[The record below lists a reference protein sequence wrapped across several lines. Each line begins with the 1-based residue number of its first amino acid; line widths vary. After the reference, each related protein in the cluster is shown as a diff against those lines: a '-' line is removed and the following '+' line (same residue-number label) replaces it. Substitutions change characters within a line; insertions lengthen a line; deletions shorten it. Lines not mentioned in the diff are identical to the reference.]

1 MTVTRRAVLA
11 LAGPAAAA
19 FLVLALAPPPG
30 RLVAVLVGA
39 VLAVAV
45 CTAIP
50 AAFGARRPVADVLS
64 AESA

>member
-1 MTVTRRAVLA
+1 VGALLGLPIGLYLYKVVTQTQLT
-11 LAGPAAAA
+11 
-19 FLVLALAPPPG
+19 APSPG
-30 RLVAVLVGA
+30 RLVVVLVEA